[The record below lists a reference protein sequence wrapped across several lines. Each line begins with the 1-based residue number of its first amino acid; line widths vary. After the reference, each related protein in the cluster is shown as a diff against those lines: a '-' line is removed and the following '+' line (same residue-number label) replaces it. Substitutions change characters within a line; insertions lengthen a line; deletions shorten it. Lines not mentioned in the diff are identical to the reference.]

1 MAQVLIV
8 DDNPAFRDQL
18 ADLLRRAG
26 AARVHTAADIPQA
39 LERIADC
46 AYDLAVVDVLLPGT
60 NGLEG
65 VRLLRER
72 CPGLRIVLASAY
84 PQFAAAAATV
94 GADAFFAKDDLDL
107 ATVRGWLRGEGLA

>member
-26 AARVHTAADIPQA
+26 AARVHTTADIPQA
-39 LERIADC
+39 LKRMADC

-65 VRLLRER
+65 ARLLRER
-72 CPGLRIVLASAY
+72 CPGLRIVLVSAY

-107 ATVRGWLRGEGLA
+107 ATVRGWLRGEGFA

>member
-1 MAQVLIV
+1 MSQVLII

-39 LERIADC
+39 LARVADC
-46 AYDLAVVDVLLPGT
+46 TYDLAVVDVLLPGT

-65 VRLLRER
+65 ARLLRER
-72 CPGLRIVLASAY
+72 CPGLRIVLVSAY
-84 PQFAAAAATV
+84 PQFAAAAAAV
-94 GADAFFAKDDLDL
+94 GAEAFYAKDDLDL
-107 ATVRGWLRGEGLA
+107 AAVGGWLREER

>member
-1 MAQVLIV
+1 MSQILIV
-8 DDNPAFRDQL
+8 DDNPTFRNQL

-39 LERIADC
+39 LDRMADC

-65 VRLLRER
+65 TLLLRER
-72 CPGLRIVLASAY
+72 CPRLRIVLVSAY

-94 GADAFFAKDDLDL
+94 GAEAFYAKDDLDL
-107 ATVRGWLRGEGLA
+107 ATVRHWL